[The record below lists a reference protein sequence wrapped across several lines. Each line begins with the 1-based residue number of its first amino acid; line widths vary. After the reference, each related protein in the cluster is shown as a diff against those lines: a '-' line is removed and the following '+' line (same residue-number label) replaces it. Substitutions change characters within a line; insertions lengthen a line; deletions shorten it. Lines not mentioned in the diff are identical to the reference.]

1 MKPVFTK
8 IENSTIAARERSRDI
23 LPTAV
28 LFGGITVMLLMFG
41 LTVLYSTSYG
51 TAGTA
56 FFVKQLMW
64 AGTGTAGA
72 LGVIFFGYK
81 KVSDWSP
88 WFMGAILILL
98 LIADFCFPAINGAN
112 RWIKVPGIGNIQP
125 SEYAKVI
132 MTLFLAK
139 FLSER
144 ARMLEK
150 KPFFRFP

>member
-8 IENSTIAARERSRDI
+8 IENSAIAARERSRDI

-64 AGTGTAGA
+64 A
-72 LGVIFFGYK
+72 
-81 KVSDWSP
+81 
-88 WFMGAILILL
+88 
-98 LIADFCFPAINGAN
+98 
-112 RWIKVPGIGNIQP
+112 
-125 SEYAKVI
+125 
-132 MTLFLAK
+132 
-139 FLSER
+139 
-144 ARMLEK
+144 
-150 KPFFRFP
+150 

>member
-8 IENSTIAARERSRDI
+8 IENSAIAARERSRAS

-72 LGVIFFGYK
+72 LGVLFFGFK
-81 KVSDWSP
+81 KISDCRYRQ
-88 WFMGAILILL
+88 FQQIILQKILL
-98 LIADFCFPAINGAN
+98 IFC
-112 RWIKVPGIGNIQP
+112 R
-125 SEYAKVI
+125 
-132 MTLFLAK
+132 
-139 FLSER
+139 
-144 ARMLEK
+144 
-150 KPFFRFP
+150 